1 MTELRDRINA
11 YRNASNAF
19 LISVK
24 DVTPENID
32 ISSPDGWSARQVI
45 HHIADSETQSYARLR
60 RILAEPGSTIS
71 GYDEGL
77 WAHTSTLGYQDLP
90 IKNSLAVFT
99 AVRNS
104 SADILDRIT
113 ESDLQLEVIH
123 SDSGKYTLNDWLRRY
138 TNHPA
143 EHAEQLRLAI
153 QSEN

>member
-11 YRNASNAF
+11 YKDATNAF
-19 LISVK
+19 LISVN

-45 HHIADSETQSYARLR
+45 HHVADSEAQSYARLR

-77 WAHTSTLGYQDLP
+77 WAHTPTLGYQDLP
-90 IKNSLAVFT
+90 IVNSLAVFT
-99 AVRNS
+99 SVRNS
-104 SADILDRIT
+104 PADILNRIT
-113 ESDLQLEVIH
+113 DTDLDLEVVH
-123 SDSGKYTLNDWLRRY
+123 SESGKYTLDDWLRLY

-143 EHAEQLRLAI
+143 EHAEQLRRAI
-153 QSEN
+153 RGEN